1 MKHLVQLLLPL
12 FDRRGEPV
20 PKAAF
25 DEVRDALV
33 ERFGGLTAY
42 SQAPARG
49 LWKDDER
56 HTDQP
61 VKDVIVVYEVMV
73 EELDVDWWAAYRQH
87 LAASLGQKEL
97 VARALGMQL
106 L

>member
-12 FDRRGEPV
+12 FDSTGAPV
-20 PKAAF
+20 PKASF
-25 DEVRDALV
+25 DQVRDTLL

-49 LWKDDER
+49 LWKDEDSSA
-56 HTDQP
+56 DGP

-73 EELDVDWWAAYRQH
+73 DTLDTAWWAAYREQ
-87 LAASLGQKEL
+87 LATAFGQKEL
-97 VARALGMQL
+97 VVRAQRIQML
-106 L
+106 